1 MINKLSRQDVKD
13 LLGLA
18 PENIS
23 PSISRVATKLSSRRR
38 FRHPTRRRR
47 CETLIHLP
55 RRKGKMSTSLT
66 EEEIKRL
73 FRIRKTVMEM
83 LKDRNYLVG
92 DFELEMDR
100 RQFIQ
105 KYGDNMKREDL
116 VISKSLKNDSSEQIY
131 VFFPDEAKVGVKTI
145 KNYINRMKSEN
156 VTRAILVVQQ
166 NLTPFARTC
175 ISEISTKFHLEV
187 FQEAELLVNVK
198 NHVLVPEHQVL
209 ANDEK
214 RTLLERYTVKETQLP
229 RIQVTD
235 PVARYYGLKRGQV
248 VKIIRPSET
257 AGRYVTY
264 RYVV

>member
-1 MINKLSRQDVKD
+1 MCSSVDASINV
-13 LLGLA
+13 
-18 PENIS
+18 
-23 PSISRVATKLSSRRR
+23 
-38 FRHPTRRRR
+38 
-47 CETLIHLP
+47 
-55 RRKGKMSTSLT
+55 
-66 EEEIKRL
+66 EIA
-73 FRIRKTVMEM
+73 
-83 LKDRNYLVG
+83 Y
-92 DFELEMDR
+92 
-100 RQFIQ
+100 
-105 KYGDNMKREDL
+105 
-116 VISKSLKNDSSEQIY
+116 KNASIY

-156 VTRAILVVQQ
+156 VTRGILVVQQ

-209 ANDEK
+209 TNEEK
-214 RTLLERYTVKETQLP
+214 KTLLERYTVKETQLP
-229 RIQVTD
+229 RIQVSD

>member
-1 MINKLSRQDVKD
+1 
-13 LLGLA
+13 
-18 PENIS
+18 
-23 PSISRVATKLSSRRR
+23 
-38 FRHPTRRRR
+38 
-47 CETLIHLP
+47 
-55 RRKGKMSTSLT
+55 MSTSLS

-73 FRIRKTVMEM
+73 LRIRKTVMEM
-83 LKDRNYLVG
+83 LKDRHYLVG

-100 RQFIQ
+100 RQFVQ
-105 KYGDNMKREDL
+105 KYGEHMKREDL
-116 VISKSLKNDSSEQIY
+116 VISKSMKNDSSEQIY

-156 VTRAILVVQQ
+156 VTRGILVVQQ

-209 ANDEK
+209 TNEEK

-229 RIQVTD
+229 RIQVSD
-235 PVARYYGLKRGQV
+235 PVARYYGLKRGHV
-248 VKIIRPSET
+248 VKIIRSSET